1 MSKIATSILLL
12 TLAPVLGCKSSEP
25 DEQAAP
31 AVQLEHTDWNLVSL
45 QGKPLQPG
53 QGEPLRIRFDG
64 PGEGVSGYGG
74 LNQFHGTYQLSGAS
88 LRFGPLT
95 MTRKGG
101 PAPLMQ
107 QESALAQALVRTA
120 SWRASGG
127 GVDLLDAGGAPLV
140 HLAR

>member
-1 MSKIATSILLL
+1 MSKIATSIVLLI
-12 TLAPVLGCKSSEP
+12 LAAVLGCKSSDQEG
-25 DEQAAP
+25 EA

-53 QGEPLRIRFDG
+53 MGEPLRIRFDG
-64 PGEGVSGYGG
+64 AEKGVSGYGG
-74 LNQFHGTYQLSGAS
+74 LNQFHGSYQLSGPS

-120 SWRASGG
+120 SWRATGG